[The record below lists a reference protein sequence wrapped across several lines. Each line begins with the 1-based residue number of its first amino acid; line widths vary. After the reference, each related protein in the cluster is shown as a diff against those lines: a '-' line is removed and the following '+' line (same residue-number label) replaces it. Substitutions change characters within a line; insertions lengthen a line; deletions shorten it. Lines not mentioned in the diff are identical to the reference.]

1 MARSTERICSLRNRL
16 AIQGTVAI
24 LIRQDVVQQ
33 TVCGSTTV
41 TVVEMSWKTAGRLVS
56 GPPTA
61 SGSGSGSA
69 QQDRRFRPN
78 TGGLNAF
85 QREQQFAAHYGRH
98 GHDTIH
104 EMEGKTDWDVLKE
117 NHRFIRDDE
126 EAGDVSWEER
136 LARAYES
143 KLFKEFALVS

>member
-1 MARSTERICSLRNRL
+1 MSRL
-16 AIQGTVAI
+16 LLVSQ
-24 LIRQDVVQQ
+24 
-33 TVCGSTTV
+33 V
-41 TVVEMSWKTAGRLVS
+41 TMSWKQAGGRVVS

-61 SGSGSGSA
+61 SGSSNSK
-69 QQDRRFRPN
+69 DRRFKQN

-98 GHDTIH
+98 DTH
-104 EMEGKTDWDVLKE
+104 VEERGRTDWDVLKE

-126 EAGDVSWEER
+126 DSGDVSWEER

-143 KLFKEFALVS
+143 KLFKEFALVSPPFTALA

>member
-1 MARSTERICSLRNRL
+1 
-16 AIQGTVAI
+16 
-24 LIRQDVVQQ
+24 
-33 TVCGSTTV
+33 
-41 TVVEMSWKTAGRLVS
+41 MSWKAAGGRIVS

-61 SGSGSGSA
+61 SGSGSNPN
-69 QQDRRFRPN
+69 DKRFRQN

-98 GHDTIH
+98 DIQVEERGR
-104 EMEGKTDWDVLKE
+104 TDWDVLKE

-126 EAGDVSWEER
+126 HSGDVTWEER

-143 KLFKEFALVS
+143 KLFKEFALVSPPLTALLCELFLAAMACCQLDHSPEVN

>member
-1 MARSTERICSLRNRL
+1 
-16 AIQGTVAI
+16 
-24 LIRQDVVQQ
+24 
-33 TVCGSTTV
+33 
-41 TVVEMSWKTAGRLVS
+41 MSWRQAGGRVVS

-61 SGSGSGSA
+61 SGSSNSN
-69 QQDRRFRPN
+69 DRRFKQN

-98 GHDTIH
+98 DTQV
-104 EMEGKTDWDVLKE
+104 EERGRTDWDVLKE

-126 EAGDVSWEER
+126 DSGDVTWEER

-143 KLFKEFALVS
+143 KLFKEFALVSPPPPSLF

>member
-1 MARSTERICSLRNRL
+1 
-16 AIQGTVAI
+16 
-24 LIRQDVVQQ
+24 
-33 TVCGSTTV
+33 
-41 TVVEMSWKTAGRLVS
+41 MSWKQAGGKLVS

-61 SGSGSGSA
+61 SSSSKSN
-69 QQDRRFRPN
+69 DRRFKQN

-98 GHDTIH
+98 DTH
-104 EMEGKTDWDVLKE
+104 VEERGRTDWDVLKE

-126 EAGDVSWEER
+126 DSGDVSWEER

-143 KLFKEFALVS
+143 KLFKEFALVSPPFTALKFGRSCPPAFVCCLSILQSDLTLEGIDS